1 MAQCD
6 VRKEVGTGQSNPL
19 LRTTRIFQFTVLASL
34 IWGLPLT
41 GFSAEPPSSI
51 SDWHVGG
58 SIDLS
63 YAIDSN
69 FPDNHLWKSKTT
81 TPNVNEPA
89 LNMGGGGTSEK
100 MQPNV
105 HAGAWSSAC
114 RKGRTRIASFLPPYQ
129 AVGNPCPM
137 LVS

>member
-89 LNMGGGGTSEK
+89 LNMVGE
-100 MQPNV
+100 V
-105 HAGAWSSAC
+105 HQKRCNRTFTLGPGVRPAG
-114 RKGRTRIASFLPPYQ
+114 RDGH
-129 AVGNPCPM
+129 G
-137 LVS
+137 